1 MDLETQLVSPSVSRQ
16 HTDRKVWIENGFIKD
31 RDHRQQI
38 MFMSG
43 WFVRLRKPDG
53 LKKHMTAEPVKKY
66 ISIWVSMLKHCGD
79 VATSLCY

>member
-1 MDLETQLVSPSVSRQ
+1 MWPDYIVNEFRGTTPPVFPDSE
-16 HTDRKVWIENGFIKD
+16 VWSGNGFIKD

-53 LKKHMTAEPVKKY
+53 LKKHMTAEPVK
-66 ISIWVSMLKHCGD
+66 IC
-79 VATSLCY
+79 LCLGERAETLR